1 MNQPGVQYKTKRT
14 ALIVPKKLT
23 FFYFSDEAE
32 QKWPNAKDLGS
43 PTGKQNSYEQAQMNT
58 QTYERNQWRSELAAT
73 AN

>member
-1 MNQPGVQYKTKRT
+1 VQYTTKRT
-14 ALIVPKKLT
+14 ALIVFKKPT

-43 PTGKQNSYEQAQMNT
+43 PIGKQNLYEQVQMST
-58 QTYERNQWRSELAAT
+58 QTYDSNREHSELAVR

>member
-1 MNQPGVQYKTKRT
+1 MHQPGVQYTTKRT

-43 PTGKQNSYEQAQMNT
+43 PIGKQNSYEQVKMST
-58 QTYERNQWRSELAAT
+58 QIYESNQEHSELAAT